1 MNHEVL
7 LHGYLDF
14 QLLWIFLIP
23 IHSMSA
29 VITIQLN
36 IVSELTIIC
45 VITLKL
51 SREKI
56 K

>member
-1 MNHEVL
+1 MRSYF
-7 LHGYLDF
+7 HGYLDI

-36 IVSELTIIC
+36 IVSEFNHNMCDNT
-45 VITLKL
+45 
-51 SREKI
+51 
-56 K
+56 